1 MRSHDPLIDKLSASA
16 QPVKRIW
23 PTSWRVAAWIAAV
36 LPCGMLTSWGL
47 HNKFTNWS
55 QTGSLLAILSLLLAF
70 VIGAF
75 AIAAAFNL
83 SIAGRQ
89 PMRLK
94 WAALLAVIWL
104 AVNLLNTSFSSDH
117 AGIGK
122 FGEGL
127 HCYLFMLSA
136 SLPMIVI
143 SIVGLYR
150 TRSLYPGQT
159 LALAGCGIAF
169 MSSTL
174 LTLCHDIHLHSL
186 DFAMHLAAGITIV
199 IITMLSGRRW
209 IRLSE

>member
-1 MRSHDPLIDKLSASA
+1 MRSHEPLIDKLSGSA
-16 QPVKRIW
+16 RPVKRTW
-23 PTSWRVAAWIAAV
+23 PTRWRVTAWTIAV

-47 HNKFTNWS
+47 HNKFTDWS
-55 QTGSLLAILSLLLAF
+55 KPDSLLAMLSLLLAF
-70 VIGAF
+70 IIGAI

-94 WAALLAVIWL
+94 WAAMLAVVWL
-104 AVNLLNTSFSSDH
+104 AINLLNTSFSSDN

-143 SIVGLYR
+143 SIAGLYR
-150 TRSLYPGQT
+150 TRSLYPAQS

-169 MSSTL
+169 MSSML
-174 LTLCHDIHLHSL
+174 LSMCHDTHLHSL
-186 DFAMHLAAGITIV
+186 DFAMHLAAGVTIV
-199 IITMLSGRRW
+199 VITVLSGRRW
-209 IRLSE
+209 VRLA